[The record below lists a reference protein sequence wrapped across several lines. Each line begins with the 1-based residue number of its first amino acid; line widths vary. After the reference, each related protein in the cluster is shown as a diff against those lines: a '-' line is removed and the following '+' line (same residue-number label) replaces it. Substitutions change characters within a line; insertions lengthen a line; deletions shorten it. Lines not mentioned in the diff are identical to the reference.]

1 MSKRVIKLSRI
12 LPYSMIDNAVLID
25 ETLSPIDKVVF
36 CVLCVHAGIESRQCV
51 LKVKTIARE
60 ANCSER
66 SVQNSLK
73 TLEERGIIERAER
86 FKEGSQ
92 VSSNYQVIG
101 REAFCYTGCN
111 TCTPPRT
118 TCTRGAG
125 DARGGCTT
133 CTQNEKSLNDIKDSL
148 TGEALLPEPEN
159 FPVVFEDG
167 QPVEPPKPDDPEEVY
182 SPSDAPAIMR
192 PTAELF
198 LYKTGR
204 KGLTWEEISA
214 LRELSASQVPARVQK
229 EIDTAVKRFLKRG
242 QALSELTLN
251 YIAGSLSHQPTRGK
265 KRKIPK
271 SKPLSVPECTDEQA
285 EAEMAEIEALQAK
298 FDEEAR
304 AHGF

>member
-1 MSKRVIKLSRI
+1 MSKQAINVTRC
-12 LPYSMIDNAVLID
+12 LPYSMIDNVVLID
-25 ETLSPIDKVVF
+25 QSLSPIDKVVY
-36 CVLCVHAGIESRQCV
+36 CVLCVHAGIKSKECI

-86 FKEGSQ
+86 FKEGTQ
-92 VSSNYQVIG
+92 LSSSYQIIS
-101 REAFCYTGCN
+101 REACCYTGSN

-118 TCTRGAG
+118 KC
-125 DARGGCTT
+125 ARGVQETT
-133 CTQNEKSLNDIKDSL
+133 PHINEKYLNDIDSL
-148 TGEALLPEPEN
+148 TREAQLPDEEL
-159 FPVVFEDG
+159 
-167 QPVEPPKPDDPEEVY
+167 KPDNPEEIFT
-182 SPSDAPAIMR
+182 PDDAPEIMK

-204 KGLTWEEISA
+204 KKLTWEEISA

-229 EIDTAVKRFLKRG
+229 EIYTAVKRFIKRG
-242 QALSELTLN
+242 QSLSELTFG
-251 YIAGSLSHQPTRGK
+251 YISGSLAHQPTRSR

-271 SKPLSVPECTDEQA
+271 TIKPLAVPEYECTDEQA
-285 EAEMAEIEALQAK
+285 EAEMAEIAALQAK

-304 AHGF
+304 ANGF